1 MVTKSLDQER
11 AKFCL
16 ERVREIKEKKEEVK
30 SKYKTYARRLPALII
45 NNGLIPT
52 IAFYKSKEYAKTVYE
67 HLNDWFRLK
76 VKFVK
81 EDIFEEIL
89 EKDTKEIMLITA
101 EALEF
106 AKWLKR
112 IVEIELEDVKES
124 E

>member
-1 MVTKSLDQER
+1 MDTKSLDQER

-52 IAFYKSKEYAKTVYE
+52 LAFYKSKEYAKTVYE
-67 HLNDWFRLK
+67 HLNRWLCE
-76 VKFVK
+76 K
-81 EDIFEEIL
+81 EFIKKDTFEEIL
-89 EKDTKEIMLITA
+89 EMDTKEIMLITA